1 MPGAW
6 AWNLSSGY
14 TGLFWSRRLM
24 QVKYLSRILSLSLRP
39 KIRDGFSS
47 SWLTRHL
54 PSWLVISLSPL
65 WSYMFVVSWTILLQV
80 CILYAHRFMFSGFRV
95 MLVWF
100 RLDHVRNPWRLSLST
115 CQIPRTTNL
124 WTWQQR
130 STTIKLP
137 AVIYLRKGVF
147 QCV

>member
-1 MPGAW
+1 MNISPA
-6 AWNLSSGY
+6 
-14 TGLFWSRRLM
+14 
-24 QVKYLSRILSLSLRP
+24 VKIKLLLWFTTATITPL
-39 KIRDGFSS
+39 
-47 SWLTRHL
+47 HL
-54 PSWLVISLSPL
+54 HLIQ
-65 WSYMFVVSWTILLQV
+65 IE
-80 CILYAHRFMFSGFRV
+80 CFMFSGFRI
-95 MLVWF
+95 MLVWC

-137 AVIYLRKGVF
+137 AVIYLRKGDF